1 MNEGIDNT
9 AQVERL
15 HERLLSE
22 AEASGYYL
30 NPDNDL
36 ARFLIG
42 GLITNEDKYGYRA
55 CPCRLASGVKSED
68 LDIICPC
75 DYRDADLDEYG
86 ACYCALY
93 VSEAVRKDEK
103 AASSIP
109 ERRPPLPH
117 GKRRTGRRGVGLKDL
132 PFPVWRCSVCGY
144 LCARERPPAVCP
156 ICKAGKERFT
166 RFI

>member
-1 MNEGIDNT
+1 MNEEKAT
-9 AQVERL
+9 PVHVERL

-22 AEASGYYL
+22 AEASGYHL
-30 NPDNDL
+30 NPDIDL
-36 ARFLIG
+36 TRFLIA
-42 GLITNEDKYGYRA
+42 GLITNEDKYGYPA

-93 VSEAVRKDEK
+93 VSEEVRRGEK
-103 AASSIP
+103 VAGSIP
-109 ERRPPLPH
+109 ERRPPFPH
-117 GKRRTGRRGVGLKDL
+117 RERRTGRRGVSVKDL
-132 PFPVWRCSVCGY
+132 RFPVWRCSVCGY

-156 ICKAGKERFT
+156 ICKARQERFT